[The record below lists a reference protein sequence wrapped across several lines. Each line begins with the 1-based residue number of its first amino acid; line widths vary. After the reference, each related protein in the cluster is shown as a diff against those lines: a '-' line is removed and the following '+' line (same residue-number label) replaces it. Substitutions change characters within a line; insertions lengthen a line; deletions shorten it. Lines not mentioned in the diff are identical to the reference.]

1 MVHLTIIDHLEKI
14 IKRVVLSNLSFV
26 YSANIEK
33 SKFKINIEKI
43 KNASLGDYTTKF
55 LLSLKLPASS
65 VETYVKY
72 FKKKLLLKKNVFK
85 SIEYVAPGFL
95 NIKLNDGFL
104 NKYIE
109 NAYSS
114 GKKYGSL
121 SKKSTFYNIEFVS
134 ANPTGYMHLGHARN
148 AAYGDTL
155 ANIFTKCGISVNRE
169 FFIND
174 GGNQINNLAQAVYI
188 RYLQLNNISIEL
200 PEDSYHGQEI
210 ITIAKKILEMNGDK
224 FVKNHRL
231 SDSELQYFKT
241 TSTNYM
247 IDEIK
252 TTLKDFGVVF
262 DIWFRE
268 SNIYKDNLISHVLKQ
283 LKPYLY
289 KSEGATFLRT
299 TDFGDDKDRVLIKSD
314 GSYTY
319 FTPDIAY
326 HQIKLLRGYDKI
338 FDILGADHASYVKRL
353 AISIEMLGSPQD
365 KLQVLIQ
372 QMVKLTKNG
381 EEFKMSKRSGNSLTI
396 IDLIKTIGRD
406 AARWFLVSTSL
417 DSHLE
422 IDVDKVKSNDTN
434 NPIYYVQYAH
444 ARINQII
451 LKNNKL
457 KLTNK
462 YDLLNLDIER
472 EIKLHIL
479 YYKNTL
485 IQISK
490 KYDVHSLC
498 NYLVYLARLFHS
510 YYASNRVIDENK
522 NKLSSQRLAFVKL
535 IKNVLAD
542 GLTILGIEPT
552 DKMQ

>member
-1 MVHLTIIDHLEKI
+1 
-14 IKRVVLSNLSFV
+14 
-26 YSANIEK
+26 
-33 SKFKINIEKI
+33 
-43 KNASLGDYTTKF
+43 
-55 LLSLKLPASS
+55 
-65 VETYVKY
+65 
-72 FKKKLLLKKNVFK
+72 
-85 SIEYVAPGFL
+85 
-95 NIKLNDGFL
+95 
-104 NKYIE
+104 
-109 NAYSS
+109 
-114 GKKYGSL
+114 
-121 SKKSTFYNIEFVS
+121 
-134 ANPTGYMHLGHARN
+134 
-148 AAYGDTL
+148 
-155 ANIFTKCGISVNRE
+155 
-169 FFIND
+169 
-174 GGNQINNLAQAVYI
+174 
-188 RYLQLNNISIEL
+188 
-200 PEDSYHGQEI
+200 
-210 ITIAKKILEMNGDK
+210 
-224 FVKNHRL
+224 
-231 SDSELQYFKT
+231 
-241 TSTNYM
+241 
-247 IDEIK
+247 
-252 TTLKDFGVVF
+252 
-262 DIWFRE
+262 
-268 SNIYKDNLISHVLKQ
+268 
-283 LKPYLY
+283 
-289 KSEGATFLRT
+289 
-299 TDFGDDKDRVLIKSD
+299 
-314 GSYTY
+314 
-319 FTPDIAY
+319 
-326 HQIKLLRGYDKI
+326 
-338 FDILGADHASYVKRL
+338 
-353 AISIEMLGSPQD
+353 
-365 KLQVLIQ
+365 
-372 QMVKLTKNG
+372 
-381 EEFKMSKRSGNSLTI
+381 MSKRSGNSLTI